1 MNPIVLT
8 DEQRSI
14 KDAVRRIATEK
25 FAPRAAHW
33 DSTYTPPVENLKVLA
48 DNGFTGICFPEEFG
62 GSALGVFENV
72 LIFEEI
78 SRACAN
84 TAMLLNVTEGA
95 SARLIQGLG
104 TPEQQRRYLPKMAKA
119 ELLAAWSMSEPNAGS
134 DLGNVRTKAVLEGDQ
149 YVVNG
154 SKLWCTAAQVADLFI
169 VFVRVGDAPGLKGVG
184 AILMDK
190 GTVGLTIGKH
200 LDLVGL
206 RGTGMAELVFENAHV
221 PAENLI
227 LAPGRMKDLFSL
239 MASDR
244 IAGNPPIALGIAQA
258 AFTAAVQHVRDRS
271 QFGKPLIDNQGLQW
285 KLADMATDIETARAL
300 IYNAAVRTDLNGSV
314 PIYETSMAKIV
325 ANEMAVRVTNQA
337 IQLGGSFGLSNEYPF
352 ERHFRDARGLSI
364 GYGTTEIHRNSI
376 ARDIV
381 SGAYS
386 C

>member
-8 DEQRSI
+8 EEQKAI

-25 FAPRAAHW
+25 FAPKAAHW
-33 DSTYTPPVENLKVLA
+33 DSSYTPPVENLKILA
-48 DNGFTGICFPEEFG
+48 DSGFTGICFPEEYG

-95 SARLIQGLG
+95 ASRIILGLG
-104 TPEQQRRYLPKMAKA
+104 TEEQRRRYLPKMAKA

-134 DLGNVRTKAVLEGDQ
+134 DLGNTQTKAVLKDDR
-149 YVVNG
+149 YIVNG

-169 VFVRVGDAPGLKGVG
+169 VFVRVSDAPGIRGVG
-184 AILMDK
+184 ALLVDK
-190 GTVGLTIGKH
+190 DTAGLKIGKH
-200 LDLVGL
+200 LDLIGL
-206 RGTGMAELVFENAHV
+206 RGTGMAELVFEDAQV

-227 LAPGRMKDLFSL
+227 LPPGRMRDLFTL

-258 AFTAAVQHVRDRS
+258 AFTSAVQHIKDRS
-271 QFGKPLIDNQGLQW
+271 QFGKPLIENQGLQW

-300 IYNAAVRTDLNGSV
+300 IYNAAVRTDLNGQV
-314 PIYETSMAKIV
+314 PIYETSMAKVV
-325 ANEMAVRVTNQA
+325 ANEMAVRVTNAA

-352 ERHFRDARGLSI
+352 ERYFRDARGLSI

-381 SGAYS
+381 TGAYA

>member
-8 DEQRSI
+8 DEQKAI
-14 KDAVRRIATEK
+14 KAAVRRIATEK
-25 FAPRAAHW
+25 FAPKAAHW
-33 DSTYTPPVENLKVLA
+33 DSTYTPPLENLKVLA
-48 DNGFTGICFPEEFG
+48 ESGFTGICFPEEYG

-95 SARLIQGLG
+95 SARLIMGLG
-104 TPEQQRRYLPKMAKA
+104 TEEQRRRYLPKMAKA

-134 DLGNVRTKAVLEGDQ
+134 DLGSTQTKAVLKGDQ
-149 YVVNG
+149 YVVTG

-169 VFVRVGDAPGLKGVG
+169 VFVRIGDAPGIKGVG
-184 AILMDK
+184 ALLIDK
-190 GTVGLTIGKH
+190 GTAGMTIGKH
-200 LDLVGL
+200 LDLIGL
-206 RGTGMAELVFENAHV
+206 RGTGMAEILFEDAHV

-227 LAPGRMKDLFSL
+227 LAPGRMRDLFTL

-244 IAGNPPIALGIAQA
+244 IAGNPPIALGVAQA
-258 AFTAAVQHVRDRS
+258 AFTAAVQHVKDRS
-271 QFGKPLIDNQGLQW
+271 QFGKPLIENQGLQW

-300 IYNAAVRTDLNGSV
+300 IYNAAVRTDLNGQV
-314 PIYETSMAKIV
+314 PIYETSMAKVV
-325 ANEMAVRVTNQA
+325 ANEMAVRVTNAA
-337 IQLGGSFGLSNEYPF
+337 IQLAGSFGLSNEYPF
-352 ERHFRDARGLSI
+352 ERYFRDARGLSI

-376 ARDIV
+376 ARDIAT
-381 SGAYS
+381 GAYT